1 MNRVCRL
8 SNGKPVQPSHLMALL
23 SWAGNEEGF
32 PSERY
37 GSHSLRVGG
46 ATALYH
52 AGVPVE
58 VVKRYGRWV
67 SDCFQGYLWE
77 SNEDSK
83 ALARK
88 MAAGQPSLTVTRG
101 R

>member
-1 MNRVCRL
+1 MPPGERSPGAPFADHGMDCMGRCGGGL
-8 SNGKPVQPSHLMALL
+8 PAD
-23 SWAGNEEGF
+23 
-32 PSERY
+32 RY

-52 AGVPVE
+52 AGMPVE
-58 VVKRYGRWV
+58 IIKRYGRWV

-77 SNEDSK
+77 GNEDSK
-83 ALARK
+83 GLAAK
-88 MAAGQPSLTVTRG
+88 MASDTSGLMATKG

>member
-1 MNRVCRL
+1 MQRQPPVVQASCR
-8 SNGKPVQPSHLMALL
+8 SHIVTLRSQRLAHMR
-23 SWAGNEEGF
+23 SEEGF

-58 VVKRYGRWV
+58 VIKRYGRWV
-67 SDCFQGYLWE
+67 SDCFQGYLW
-77 SNEDSK
+77 D
-83 ALARK
+83 
-88 MAAGQPSLTVTRG
+88 
-101 R
+101 